1 MYLRRTLFNLAKKYN
16 FLYFNCTQKQ
26 SLQSYY
32 VDKAHVPSLIIIHAP
47 QYSSDSP
54 LKCWNCNF
62 IYKSDLFCTKCK
74 VLQEPPEN
82 ITYFDIMG
90 ISKSYD
96 VKFLEIQKKYREL
109 QKQLHPDKF
118 SNKSKK
124 EKQLSDILSSLVNEA
139 YSTLINPLK
148 RGLYMLKLNGITI
161 SEETDN
167 VHAEFLMEIMEK
179 NEEIE
184 DAGDDEEKIKK
195 LMQKN
200 ETVLNSLTM
209 KIANA
214 FKQNDIKEAEVLLI
228 QMKYYDSINSKLKK
242 LKHDLGIVE

>member
-16 FLYFNCTQKQ
+16 VLYFNCTQKQ
-26 SLQSYY
+26 NLQSYY
-32 VDKAHVPSLIIIHAP
+32 VDKTNIPSLIVTHALR
-47 QYSSDSP
+47 YSSDSP

-62 IYKSDLFCTKCK
+62 MYKSDLFCAKCK

-82 ITYFDIMG
+82 LTYFDIMG

-96 VKFLEIQKKYREL
+96 VTFSEIQKKYKGL

-118 SNKSKK
+118 SNKSEK
-124 EKQLSDILSSLVNEA
+124 EKQLSETLSSLVNEA

-195 LMQKN
+195 LMQEN

-214 FKQNDIKEAEVLLI
+214 FRQNDIKKAEVLLI
-228 QMKYYDSINSKLKK
+228 QMKYYDSINGKLKK